1 MTNFQF
7 VERMKSLSTAVHEIE
22 VTNRLDTEVLKM
34 EHTFRLAGPSD
45 IDAVFQLYKKRIQ
58 WMDEKGIRQWNVTG
72 YLDAYPIDYYRT
84 QQFIGNLY
92 VLEENS
98 TIIGAVVLLQEDD
111 RWREESNVPA
121 FYIHNLVADTEV
133 HGGGKEILL
142 EVERIARRQGKRFI
156 RLDCARD
163 NLFLNALYRSFGYE
177 MSGICREGT
186 YVGNRR
192 EKVLV

>member
-1 MTNFQF
+1 MGRI
-7 VERMKSLSTAVHEIE
+7 ESLSTAVYEVE
-22 VTNRLDTEVLKM
+22 VTNRLGTEVLKM
-34 EHTFRLAGPSD
+34 KHTFRLAEPSD

-84 QQFIGNLY
+84 QQSLGKLY

-121 FYIHNLVADTEV
+121 FYIHNLVADTEAR
-133 HGGGKEILL
+133 GGGKEILL
-142 EVERIARRQGKRFI
+142 EVERIARQRGKRFI

-163 NLFLNALYRSFGYE
+163 NGFLNTYYSSLGYVLA
-177 MSGICREGT
+177 GTCQEGT
-186 YVGNRR
+186 YIGNRR
-192 EKVLV
+192 EKALV